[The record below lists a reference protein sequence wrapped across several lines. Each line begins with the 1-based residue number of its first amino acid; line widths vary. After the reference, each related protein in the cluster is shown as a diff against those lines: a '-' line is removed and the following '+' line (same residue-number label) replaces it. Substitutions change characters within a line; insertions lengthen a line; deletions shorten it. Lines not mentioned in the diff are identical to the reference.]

1 MTVEWQENLSIGV
14 LEIDIQH
21 KLLFDK
27 FSSFLNAY
35 AADGNTD
42 KTLQM
47 FWFLEAY
54 AVTHFKEEEKLMQQA
69 GYPSLQA
76 HRQKHQ
82 AFIDQ
87 INKMKE
93 RLKAEGLNQGLVA
106 TMTSF
111 ITSWLV
117 QHISTEDRAIGDF
130 INKRPGRYNASA

>member
-1 MTVEWQENLSIGV
+1 MAIEWQDNLNIGV

-27 FSSFLNAY
+27 FNGFLNAY
-35 AADGNTD
+35 ESNGDTDG
-42 KTLQM
+42 TLRM

-54 AVTHFKEEEKLMQQA
+54 AITHFKEEEKLMQQLA
-69 GYPSLQA
+69 FPGFPA

-87 INKMKE
+87 VNQLKE
-93 RLKAEGLNQGLVA
+93 RLKVEGLNQALVG

-117 QHISTEDRAIGDF
+117 QHICTDDRAIGSF
-130 INKRPGRYNASA
+130 VNQASSRL

>member
-1 MTVEWQENLSIGV
+1 MAVGWQDNLSIGV
-14 LEIDIQH
+14 LEVDIQH

-27 FSSFLNAY
+27 FNSFLNAY

-42 KTLQM
+42 QTLQM

-54 AVTHFKEEEKLMQQA
+54 AVTHFNEEEKLMLQA
-69 GYPSLQA
+69 GYPALPA

-87 INKMKE
+87 INQLKE
-93 RLKAEGLNQGLVA
+93 RLKVEGLNQALVTA
-106 TMTSF
+106 MTSF
-111 ITSWLV
+111 ITSWLI

-130 INKRPGRYNASA
+130 INKRPAGYVSA